1 MRYTV
6 RIKCLVPFHNDEV
19 TFTQHIEP
27 SKLGAFVRGIAK
39 KLTDCD
45 AWFTDEYGKECARIK
60 RKAIGFRE
68 FRLRELTMNGNRIY
82 MGG

>member
-19 TFTQHIEP
+19 TFVQHIEP
-27 SKLGAFVRGIAK
+27 SKLGTFVRGIVNK
-39 KLTDCD
+39 FTDCD
-45 AWFTDEYGKECARIK
+45 AWFTDEHGRECARIK